1 MALTRD
7 RDRDRGGDLGDP
19 RVRRTQAALR
29 RALIDLVQD
38 RDLSR
43 ISVADVAERA
53 GVSRSTFYDH
63 FRDVHELADAA
74 CTAMIDD
81 LIEAIPNPEAGD
93 VPDTTADTLLTF
105 FAHLAEHARL
115 YRRVLGP
122 EGSARVVDHVR
133 RRATVAAHVGAHRS
147 ATGDDTPADYPA
159 QTPHD
164 VPAAFTAGALI
175 GVATDWLQRGC
186 PRPPDEMAALTRPLL
201 MSLYG
206 KTATCEPEAPA
217 PPTD

>member
-29 RALIDLVQD
+29 HALIDLVQD
-38 RDLSR
+38 RELSR

-81 LIEAIPNPEAGD
+81 LIEAIPNPGAGD
-93 VPDTTADTLLTF
+93 VPDTTTGTLLTF

-115 YRRVLGP
+115 YRGVLGP

-133 RRATVAAHVGAHRS
+133 RRATVAAHVGAHRT
-147 ATGDDTPADYPA
+147 ATGDDAPADYPA

-186 PRPPDEMAALTRPLL
+186 PSPPDEMAALTRPLL
-201 MSLYG
+201 MALYRG
-206 KTATCEPEAPA
+206 DGS
-217 PPTD
+217 TD